1 MVRILIA
8 EDDALQALAL
18 KQFLERSGHEVVGTA
33 VSGAQA
39 VRRAESSRPQVVL
52 MDIKLRGS
60 GSGIEA
66 AAEIRSRLGIP
77 HLFIT
82 AYADEQTLR
91 RAWATRPLGYIA
103 KPYTPRAIER
113 ALDAAG
119 FGPHLPCR
127 R

>member
-18 KQFLERSGHEVVGTA
+18 KQLLERSGYEVVGTA
-33 VSGAQA
+33 VSSAQT
-39 VRRAESSRPQVVL
+39 VRQADSTHPQVVL
-52 MDIKLRGS
+52 MDINLRGS

-66 AAEIRSRLGIP
+66 AVEIRSRLGIP
-77 HLFIT
+77 HLFIS
-82 AYADEQTLR
+82 AYADEKTLD
-91 RAWATRPLGYIA
+91 RAWATRPIGYITR
-103 KPYTPRAIER
+103 PYTPWTIER

-119 FGPHLPCR
+119 FGPPLHCR